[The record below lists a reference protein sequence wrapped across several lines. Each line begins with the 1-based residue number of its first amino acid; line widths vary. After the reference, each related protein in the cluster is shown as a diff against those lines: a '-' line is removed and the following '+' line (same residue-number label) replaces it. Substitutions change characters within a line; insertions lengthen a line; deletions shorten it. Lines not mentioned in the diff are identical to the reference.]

1 MKRGGK
7 AGEKGMGKENNACN
21 VLTSPSPNTSVLS
34 RELTRPAGEGMWGK
48 RRPVGP
54 QTLRGMIRQQQQAA
68 AAAAIPTTTS
78 VGNKNGEGQDE
89 PQATINNKRLSTTTT
104 SSASSSSKPSTTA
117 SPPASSTKYGI
128 LQPNMVVTIEPGIYF
143 CRPYIEWHFLRDG
156 SEHRRYFDVD
166 VLQQYWDVGGVR
178 IEDCILVTP
187 GGHENLTSAPKCGVD
202 DENEEEAE
210 DGDVEY

>member
-1 MKRGGK
+1 
-7 AGEKGMGKENNACN
+7 MGKENNACN

-187 GGHENLTSAPKCGVD
+187 GGHENLTSAPKWGVD
-202 DENEEEAE
+202 DENEETE
-210 DGDVEY
+210 DSDVEY